1 MSSETSLIVTSP
13 ELRTQLLDDPEL
25 VGNVARQ
32 MNLEKRFY

>member
-1 MSSETSLIVTSP
+1 MSSETSLIVASP

-25 VGNVARQ
+25 GNVARP